1 MLVLRNKIVEVVYD
15 SFSNNRVLF
24 MIQIATE
31 AQMKF
36 GMGIRIVI
44 LEAKPGGQTS
54 LAQLISEAK
63 PSGKLTVRA

>member
-1 MLVLRNKIVEVVYD
+1 
-15 SFSNNRVLF
+15 
-24 MIQIATE
+24 
-31 AQMKF
+31 MKF

-63 PSGKLTVRA
+63 PSGKRNFNNITCVF